1 MRKLRYHLVD
11 VFTNR
16 QFGGN
21 PLAVFT
27 NGRGISTETMQ
38 AIAKELNLSETT
50 FVLPLDD
57 AANDYRVR
65 IFTPGAELPMAG
77 HPTVGTTFVLAREH
91 MIERGSTDGA
101 ETEIKL
107 EEGVGTIPVRI
118 RWRGGEAGFIQ
129 MRQPR
134 PTFGARVE
142 DVEAVAEMLSVA
154 PEEITATNLP
164 LEVVSCGVPFFYVP
178 LKSLR
183 AVQNIKFRIDVW
195 ERKLKD
201 TIPPEVFVFT
211 REVEFEGSTVH
222 SRMFAPGMGIWE
234 DPATGGASGP
244 LGSYLVRYGVVAC
257 ADNGAA
263 EFTSEQGIE
272 MGRPSFIR
280 IKIAREGEEI
290 TDVRVGG
297 ECRFM
302 GEGYLEIED

>member
-1 MRKLRYHLVD
+1 LRKLRYQLVD
-11 VFTNR
+11 VFTDR

-27 NGRGISTETMQ
+27 NGRGIHAERMQ

-50 FVLPLDD
+50 YVLPPDD

-65 IFTPGAELPMAG
+65 IFTPGKELPMAG

-91 MIERGSTDGA
+91 LIAQGADGA

-118 RWRGGEAGFIQ
+118 EWREGAARFIE
-129 MRQPR
+129 MRQPL
-134 PTFGARVE
+134 PTFGPRVE
-142 DVEAVAEMLSVA
+142 DLRAVAEMLSIE
-154 PEEITATNLP
+154 PGEIEATNLP
-164 LEVVSCGVPFFYVP
+164 LEIVSCGVPFLYVP
-178 LKSLR
+178 IQSLR
-183 AVQNIKFRIDVW
+183 AVQNIKFRVDVW
-195 ERKLKD
+195 ESKLKD
-201 TIPPEVFVFT
+201 AVPPEVFVFT
-211 REVEFEGSTVH
+211 REVEFADSTVH

-244 LGSYLVRYGVVAC
+244 LGSYLVRHGVVRC
-257 ADNGAA
+257 DGWADI
-263 EFTSEQGIE
+263 TSEQGIE
-272 MGRPSFIR
+272 MGRPSFIKIR
-280 IKIAREGEEI
+280 IACEGEEI

-297 ECRFM
+297 ECCFM

>member
-27 NGRGISTETMQ
+27 NGRGISTERMQ

-50 FVLPLDD
+50 FVLPPET

-91 MIERGSTDGA
+91 MIGRGADGA

-107 EEGVGTIPVRI
+107 EEGVGTIPVSI
-118 RWRGGEAGFIQ
+118 EWRGGEAGFIQ

-134 PTFGARVE
+134 PTFGPRVE
-142 DVEAVAEMLSVA
+142 NVEAVAEMLSVD
-154 PEEITATNLP
+154 PDEIRATNLP
-164 LEVVSCGVPFFYVP
+164 LEVVSCGVPFLYVP

-183 AVQNIKFRIDVW
+183 AVQNIKFRVDVW
-195 ERKLKD
+195 EKKLKD
-201 TIPPEVFVFT
+201 VVPPEVFVFT
-211 REVEFEGSTVH
+211 REVEFENSTVH

-244 LGSYLVRYGVVAC
+244 LGSYLVRYGVVEC
-257 ADNGAA
+257 ADGGAA

-280 IKIAREGEEI
+280 IKIAREGETI

>member
-11 VFTNR
+11 VFTDR

-27 NGRGISTETMQ
+27 NGRGISTGTMQ

-50 FVLPLDD
+50 FVLPPDD

-65 IFTPGAELPMAG
+65 IFTPGQELPMAG

-91 MIERGSTDGA
+91 LVERGADGS
-101 ETEIKL
+101 ETTLKL

-118 RWRGGEAGFIQ
+118 EWRGGVAGFIQ
-129 MRQPR
+129 MRQPQ
-134 PTFGARVE
+134 PTFGPRVE
-142 DVEAVAEMLSVA
+142 NVEAVAEMLSIEA
-154 PEEITATNLP
+154 SEIAETNLP
-164 LEVVSCGVPFFYVP
+164 LEVVSCGVPFLYVP
-178 LKSLR
+178 VKSLR
-183 AVQNIKFRIDVW
+183 AVQNIKFRVDVW
-195 ERKLKD
+195 ERALKD
-201 TIPPEVFVFT
+201 IVPPEVFVFT
-211 REVEFEGSTVH
+211 REVEFENSTVH

-244 LGSYLVRYGVVAC
+244 LGCYLVRYGVVAC
-257 ADNGAA
+257 DEGGAA